1 MPDFDFVEPP
11 SYAWAVCPHLYPSK
25 ICSEGQLLEPALFGS
40 RSEAED
46 FKNISGLDWLNP
58 VQILPLAPLTEHSS
72 GQNFGGPWVRDFEGL
87 SGGQD
92 RTRHAD
98 LKRAI
103 IEDTV
108 KQPGSGSALPGIE
121 CFLFKNW
128 EFSQIEGHAWQR
140 PAHVSVVTDPAWDRL
155 RAAVFDLEKALLA
168 RHAQLSLTDVFNFWT
183 SWDVWRHLADFGRKR
198 LCGKTAPLTFAP
210 AWLTLQRQVGSYAL
224 SLLNTPEPEEP
235 IGPGVR
241 DLRTLTVVIVN
252 PIVSEPTH
260 EDAENVMP
268 VASEVPKKS
277 RVSPVHLKKQPQHWE
292 EIEVHVLSPDRVQ
305 IRVGDATEPP
315 RNYQEMGFG
324 DQKSGKAKRAWTVL
338 LSLSQ
343 VGNFFSLE
351 KISPMERPQIE
362 RRIQEIRK
370 IFRELFAIEGD
381 PIPFVP
387 KSKTEPERGYR
398 TRFRITHVEGFAA
411 YAVGDEKA

>member
-1 MPDFDFVEPP
+1 MSDFDFVEPP

-128 EFSQIEGHAWQR
+128 EF
-140 PAHVSVVTDPAWDRL
+140 
-155 RAAVFDLEKALLA
+155 
-168 RHAQLSLTDVFNFWT
+168 
-183 SWDVWRHLADFGRKR
+183 
-198 LCGKTAPLTFAP
+198 
-210 AWLTLQRQVGSYAL
+210 
-224 SLLNTPEPEEP
+224 
-235 IGPGVR
+235 
-241 DLRTLTVVIVN
+241 
-252 PIVSEPTH
+252 
-260 EDAENVMP
+260 
-268 VASEVPKKS
+268 
-277 RVSPVHLKKQPQHWE
+277 
-292 EIEVHVLSPDRVQ
+292 
-305 IRVGDATEPP
+305 
-315 RNYQEMGFG
+315 
-324 DQKSGKAKRAWTVL
+324 
-338 LSLSQ
+338 
-343 VGNFFSLE
+343 
-351 KISPMERPQIE
+351 
-362 RRIQEIRK
+362 
-370 IFRELFAIEGD
+370 
-381 PIPFVP
+381 
-387 KSKTEPERGYR
+387 
-398 TRFRITHVEGFAA
+398 
-411 YAVGDEKA
+411 